1 MTSAQQTPEQQQTPG
16 QLPIV
21 LTGVSSGIGACT
33 ARILAA
39 RGVPLIGIDRNA
51 PQDFRG
57 TFVQADLSSPEGIQA
72 AADAVAAAAPAGISG
87 LANIA
92 GVPGTAPW
100 RTVLSVN
107 VFGVRGLVRALTP
120 LMAEGSAVVNLA
132 SSVALQWRTVKDL
145 CAEFALAE
153 DQSAALDAVG
163 ENQAVTGESYLFSKQ
178 CVRFLTEHQ
187 AAELLPRRIRVNS
200 VSPGPV
206 STPILE
212 DFKKDHGREKV
223 EGAGALLGR
232 FGEPED
238 IAPVIDFLLRPESAW
253 VNGSD
258 IRVDGGLA
266 AHRGSVLAVTA

>member
-1 MTSAQQTPEQQQTPG
+1 MTQE

-21 LTGVSSGIGACT
+21 LTGVSSGIGART
-33 ARILAA
+33 AQILAN

-51 PQDFRG
+51 PAAFSG
-57 TFVQADLSSPEGIQA
+57 TFVQADLSSQDGIDA
-72 AADAVAAAAPAGISG
+72 AAAAVAAAAPHGIAG

-107 VFGVRGLVRALTP
+107 VFGVRGLIRALAP
-120 LMAEGSAVVNLA
+120 LLGEGTAVVNLA
-132 SSVALQWRTVKDL
+132 SNVAVQWRTVKDR
-145 CAEFALAE
+145 CAAFALAE
-153 DQSAALDAVG
+153 DQAAALDTLAG
-163 ENQAVTGESYLFSKQ
+163 DDEITGESYLFSKH
-178 CVRFLTEHQ
+178 CVRFLTEHL
-187 AAELLPRRIRVNS
+187 AAELLPKRIRVNS

-206 STPILE
+206 ATPILE
-212 DFKKDHGREKV
+212 DFKKDHGRDKV

-232 FGEPED
+232 FGDPDD
-238 IAPVIDFLLRPESAW
+238 IAPVIDFLLRPESRW

-266 AHRGSVLAVTA
+266 AYRGSALTSLTR

>member
-1 MTSAQQTPEQQQTPG
+1 MSATQ
-16 QLPIV
+16 PIV
-21 LTGVSSGIGACT
+21 LTGVSSGIGART
-33 ARILAA
+33 AQVLAE

-51 PQDFRG
+51 PESFSG
-57 TFVQADLSSPEGIQA
+57 TFVQADLSTQAGI
-72 AADAVAAAAPAGISG
+72 DAVAAAVAEAVPQGIAG

-92 GVPGTAPW
+92 GVPGTVPW

-107 VFGVRGLVRALTP
+107 VFGVRGLVRALAP
-120 LMAEGSAVVNLA
+120 LMDEGAAVVNLA
-132 SSVALQWRTVKDL
+132 SNVGVQWRNVKDR

-153 DQSAALDAVG
+153 DQAAALEALAGD
-163 ENQAVTGESYLFSKQ
+163 EEITGESYLFSKQ
-178 CVRFLTEHQ
+178 CVRFLTEHLS
-187 AAELLPRRIRVNS
+187 AELLPKRIRVNS

-212 DFKKDHGREKV
+212 DFKKDHGRDKV
-223 EGAGALLGR
+223 EGAGALVGR

-238 IAPVIDFLLRPESAW
+238 IARVIDFLLRPESAW

-266 AHRGSVLAVTA
+266 AYRGSVFAAQTV

>member
-1 MTSAQQTPEQQQTPG
+1 MSTD

-21 LTGVSSGIGACT
+21 LTGVSSGIGART
-33 ARILAA
+33 AQVLAG

-51 PQDFRG
+51 PEAFDG
-57 TFVQADLSSPEGIQA
+57 TFVQADLSTAAGIQA
-72 AADAVAAAAPAGISG
+72 AAAAVGQAAPRGVAG

-107 VFGVRGLVRALTP
+107 VFGVRGMVRALAP
-120 LMAEGSAVVNLA
+120 LMGEGAAVVNLA
-132 SSVALQWRTVKDL
+132 SNVGVQWRTVKDR
-145 CAEFALAE
+145 CAQFALAE
-153 DQSAALDAVG
+153 DQDAALDAVAG
-163 ENQAVTGESYLFSKQ
+163 DAEITGESYLFSKQ
-178 CVRFLTEHQ
+178 CVRFLTEHL

-206 STPILE
+206 ATPILE
-212 DFKKDHGREKV
+212 DFKQDHGRDKV
-223 EGAGALLGR
+223 EGAGKLIGR
-232 FGEPED
+232 FGEPD
-238 IAPVIDFLLRPESAW
+238 DVARVIDFLLRGESAW

-266 AHRGSVLAVTA
+266 AYRGSVFAAQPA

>member
-1 MTSAQQTPEQQQTPG
+1 MTTT

-21 LTGVSSGIGACT
+21 LTGVSSGIGART
-33 ARILAA
+33 AQVLAG

-51 PQDFRG
+51 PESFDG
-57 TFVQADLSSPEGIQA
+57 TFVQADLSTPAGIE
-72 AADAVAAAAPAGISG
+72 AAAAAVAQAAPQGIAG

-107 VFGVRGLVRALTP
+107 VFGVRGLVRALAP
-120 LMAEGSAVVNLA
+120 LMREGGAVVNLA
-132 SSVALQWRTVKDL
+132 SNVGVQWRTVKDR

-153 DQSAALDAVG
+153 DQDAAFDAVAG
-163 ENQAVTGESYLFSKQ
+163 DAEITGESYLFSKQ
-178 CVRFLTEHQ
+178 CVRFLTEHL
-187 AAELLPRRIRVNS
+187 AAELLPQRIRVNS

-206 STPILE
+206 ATPILE
-212 DFKKDHGREKV
+212 DFKQDHGRDKV
-223 EGAGALLGR
+223 EGASKLLGR
-232 FGEPED
+232 FGQPD
-238 IAPVIDFLLRPESAW
+238 DVARVVDFLLRPESAW

-266 AHRGSVLAVTA
+266 AYRGSVFAAQPA

>member
-1 MTSAQQTPEQQQTPG
+1 MSEH

-21 LTGVSSGIGACT
+21 LTGVASGIGART
-33 ARILAA
+33 AQVLAE

-51 PQDFRG
+51 PESFAGD
-57 TFVQADLSSPEGIQA
+57 FVQADLSTKAG
-72 AADAVAAAAPAGISG
+72 VAAAAESVAKAAPQGIAG

-107 VFGVRGLVRALTP
+107 VFGVRELVRALAP
-120 LMAEGSAVVNLA
+120 HMGEGSAVVNLA
-132 SSVALQWRTVKDL
+132 SNVGVQWRTIKDR

-153 DQSAALDAVG
+153 DQEAALDQLAG
-163 ENQAVTGESYLFSKQ
+163 DEELTRESYLFSKQ
-178 CVRFLTEHQ
+178 CVRFLTEHL

-206 STPILE
+206 ATPILE
-212 DFKKDHGREKV
+212 DFKKDHGRDKV

-238 IAPVIDFLLRPESAW
+238 VARVVDFLLRPESAW

-266 AHRGSVLAVTA
+266 AYRGSVFAAQPA